1 MDAPMNLKNSL
12 IVKLFAGIFTGI
24 LLGITLSHF
33 NIHFLLSTIKTAE
46 MLFGAFLKFIIP
58 LVIIGF
64 VPPGIIDI
72 GGKAGKTLAI
82 TILLAVS
89 STLIGGLVAYTTG
102 SVFLESLVGNL
113 GAGTETTAIEPLF
126 TLVIDPPL
134 PVFTAL
140 VLAFTFGLVLSSKPL
155 VTFRNVF
162 YELKDIVEIIIR
174 KAIIPLLPFY
184 IASLFCSLSATGEII
199 PILTSFAKLYG
210 VIIGL
215 QIGIVVIEYIIAGT
229 LTRRNPL
236 DLIKNMIPAYL
247 TAFGTQSSAATIPVT
262 IESARKNNIS
272 EDIIDFVIPLCATI
286 HLVGDMIMITLSS
299 MVLVTMQGG
308 TPELMQYI
316 PFILLLSVTMIAAPG
331 IPGGGAMTAL
341 GLLEEML
348 MFNNFQKGMILS
360 LHMAQDSFGT
370 ASNVSGDGALTVI
383 VDYLTGKMKK

>member
-1 MDAPMNLKNSL
+1 MNLKNSL

>member
-1 MDAPMNLKNSL
+1 MNLKNSL
-12 IVKLFAGIFTGI
+12 IFKLFLGIITGI
-24 LLGITLSHF
+24 LLGITLSHYNF
-33 NIHFLLSTIKTAE
+33 DFLLRTIKTAE
-46 MLFGAFLKFIIP
+46 ILFGAFLKFIIP
-58 LVIIGF
+58 LIIIGF

-72 GGKAGKTLAI
+72 GGKAGKTLII

-89 STLIGGLVAYTTG
+89 STLIGGLVAYSTG
-102 SVFLESLVGNL
+102 TVFLESLVGNL
-113 GAGTETTAIEPLF
+113 TAPAETLTIEPLF
-126 TLVIDPPL
+126 SLKVEPPL

-140 VLAFTFGLVLSSKPL
+140 ALAFVFGLVLASKPL

-162 YELKDIVEIIIR
+162 YELKDIVEILIR

-199 PILTSFAKLYG
+199 PILTSFGKLYI

-215 QIGIVVIEYIIAGT
+215 QISIVILEYVIAGT

-236 DLIKNMIPAYL
+236 NLMKNMIPAYL

-262 IESARKNNIS
+262 IESVRSNDVS

-299 MVLVTMQGG
+299 MVILTMQGG
-308 TPELMQYI
+308 TPELVVYI
-316 PFILLLSVTMIAAPG
+316 PFIFLLSVTMIAAPG

-348 MFNNFQKGMILS
+348 MFNNFQKGLILS

-370 ASNVSGDGALTVI
+370 ASNVSGDGALTI
-383 VDYLTGKMKK
+383 IIDYITGKMKK

>member
-1 MDAPMNLKNSL
+1 MNLKNSL
-12 IVKLFAGIFTGI
+12 IFKLFLGIITGI
-24 LLGITLSHF
+24 LLGITLSHY
-33 NIHFLLSTIKTAE
+33 NIDFLLRTIKTAE
-46 MLFGAFLKFIIP
+46 ILFGAFLKFIIP
-58 LVIIGF
+58 LIIIGF

-72 GGKAGKTLAI
+72 GGKAGKTLII

-89 STLIGGLVAYTTG
+89 STLIGGLVAYSTG
-102 SVFLESLVGNL
+102 TVFLESLVGNL
-113 GAGTETTAIEPLF
+113 TAPAETLTIEPLF
-126 TLVIDPPL
+126 SLKVEPPL

-140 VLAFTFGLVLSSKPL
+140 ALAFVFGLVLASKPL

-162 YELKDIVEIIIR
+162 YELKDIVEILIR

-199 PILTSFAKLYG
+199 PILTSFGKLYV

-215 QIGIVVIEYIIAGT
+215 QISIVIVEYIIAGV

-236 DLIKNMIPAYL
+236 HLIKNMIPAYL

-262 IESARKNNIS
+262 IESVRSNDVS

-299 MVLVTMQGG
+299 MVILTMQGG
-308 TPELMQYI
+308 TPELVQYI
-316 PFILLLSVTMIAAPG
+316 PFIFLLSVTMIAAPG

-348 MFNNFQKGMILS
+348 LFNNFQKGLILS

-370 ASNVSGDGALTVI
+370 ASNVSGDGALTI
-383 VDYLTGKMKK
+383 IIDYITGKMKK

>member
-1 MDAPMNLKNSL
+1 MNLKNSL
-12 IVKLFAGIFTGI
+12 IFKLFLGIITGI
-24 LLGITLSHF
+24 LLGITLSHYNF
-33 NIHFLLSTIKTAE
+33 DFLLRTIKTAE
-46 MLFGAFLKFIIP
+46 ILFGAFLKFIIP
-58 LVIIGF
+58 LIIIGF

-72 GGKAGKTLAI
+72 GGKAGKTLII

-89 STLIGGLVAYTTG
+89 STLIGGLLAYSTG
-102 SVFLESLVGNL
+102 TVFLESLVGNL
-113 GAGTETTAIEPLF
+113 AAPAETLTIEPLF
-126 TLVIDPPL
+126 SLTVEPPL

-140 VLAFTFGLVLSSKPL
+140 ALAFVFGLVLASKPL

-162 YELKDIVEIIIR
+162 YELKDIVEILIR

-199 PILTSFAKLYG
+199 PILTSFGKLYI

-215 QIGIVVIEYIIAGT
+215 QISIVILEYVIAGT

-236 DLIKNMIPAYL
+236 NLMKNMIPAYL

-262 IESARKNNIS
+262 IESVRSNDVS

-299 MVLVTMQGG
+299 MVILTMQGG
-308 TPELMQYI
+308 TPELVQYI
-316 PFILLLSVTMIAAPG
+316 PFIFLLSVTMIAAPG

-348 MFNNFQKGMILS
+348 LFNNFQKGLILS

-370 ASNVSGDGALTVI
+370 ASNVSGDGALAI
-383 VDYLTGKMKK
+383 IIDYITGKMKK

>member
-1 MDAPMNLKNSL
+1 MNLKNSL
-12 IVKLFAGIFTGI
+12 IVKLFVGILTGI
-24 LLGITLSHF
+24 VLGVTLSHF
-33 NIHFLLSTIKTAE
+33 NIQFLLSTIKTAE

-72 GGKAGKTLAI
+72 GGKAGRTLII

-89 STLIGGLVAYTTG
+89 STLIGGLVAYSTG
-102 SVFLESLVGNL
+102 SLFLESLVGNL
-113 GAGTETTAIEPLF
+113 AATTETVKIEPLF
-126 TLVIDPPL
+126 SLTIEPPL

-140 VLAFTFGLVLSSKPL
+140 ALAFVFGLVLSSKPL

-184 IASLFCSLSATGEII
+184 IASLFCSLSATGEIV

-215 QIGIVVIEYIIAGT
+215 QIGIVVIEYVIAGA

-236 DLIKNMIPAYL
+236 NLIKNMIPAYL

-262 IESARKNNIS
+262 IESVRENEVS

-316 PFILLLSVTMIAAPG
+316 PFILLLSITMIAAPG

-348 MFNNFQKGMILS
+348 MFNNFQKGLILS

-370 ASNVSGDGALTVI
+370 ASNISGDGALAVI
-383 VDYLTGKMKK
+383 VNYITGKMNK